1 MSDNFQPTQKLKVVS
16 LEPKIIVVQQN
27 DVSQSTKK
35 SNKNEDD
42 YVILAPFFI
51 DPEKTIDDLSQ
62 LIDKVHDEFDNA
74 CKKLNLKWEAELE
87 LGMEFGVKFTAKL
100 KISPKTEQ

>member
-1 MSDNFQPTQKLKVVS
+1 MSDNFQPTQKLKIVS
-16 LEPKIIVVQQN
+16 LEPKIIFVQQN
-27 DVSQSTKK
+27 NDVNQNTEK
-35 SNKNEDD
+35 SSENEDD
-42 YVILAPFFI
+42 SVILAPFFI

-100 KISPKTEQ
+100 KISPKNE

>member
-1 MSDNFQPTQKLKVVS
+1 MSDNFQPTQKLKIVS
-16 LEPKIIVVQQN
+16 LEPKIIFVQQN
-27 DVSQSTKK
+27 DVSQNTEK
-35 SNKNEDD
+35 SSENEDES
-42 YVILAPFFI
+42 VILAPLFI
-51 DPEKTIDDLSQ
+51 DPEQAIDDLSQ

-100 KISPKTEQ
+100 KISPKKE